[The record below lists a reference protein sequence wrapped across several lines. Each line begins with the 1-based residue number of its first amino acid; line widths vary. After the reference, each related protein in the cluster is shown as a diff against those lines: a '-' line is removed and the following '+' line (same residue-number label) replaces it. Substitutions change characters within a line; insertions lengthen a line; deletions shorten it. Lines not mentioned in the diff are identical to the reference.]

1 MRGEKYMINKIMLK
15 GQQEIMG
22 IKVPVVEGGFG
33 EGQKVMLAKT
43 IAQIHSMELS
53 KLNELI
59 NSNLKE
65 FENEVDILDLIGI
78 LDRDTYIKNQLLKC
92 GYTKQSLGSTVGK
105 EGNIYLLSQRGYV
118 KLVAMM
124 SNSNEKKWEVM
135 NYLIDDYFSMK
146 AEKRN
151 DFENLSPELQMS
163 YNLLRAMEKQEKRT
177 RKLEEDVSQIKD
189 VMLSKNNTKNWRKT
203 CKDTLVKTAA
213 KMGGVNEY
221 LGDLY
226 TLSYTWLEERLH
238 ISLDK
243 RLHNARKRMIKQGAT
258 KTVAEKLNALD
269 IIENDKKLI
278 EPYIQIVKE
287 IGVKYSR

>member
-1 MRGEKYMINKIMLK
+1 MINKIMLK

-43 IAQIHSMELS
+43 IAEIHDIEL
-53 KLNELI
+53 KEINKLI
-59 NSNLKE
+59 NNNLDE
-65 FENEVDILDLIGI
+65 FEFKIDILDLKG
-78 LDRDTYIKNQLLKC
+78 DKNFEVICNHHGLYSQNAINR
-92 GYTKQSLGSTVGK
+92 SS
-105 EGNIYLLSQRGYV
+105 NIYLLSQRGYV

-124 SNSNEKKWEVM
+124 INSNEKKWEVM

-146 AEKRN
+146 AKQKS
-151 DFENLSPELQMS
+151 DFEDLSPELQMS

-189 VMLSKNNTKNWRKT
+189 VMLSKSNTKNWRKT

-258 KTVAEKLNALD
+258 KTEAEKLNALD

>member
-1 MRGEKYMINKIMLK
+1 MINKIMLK

-43 IAQIHSMELS
+43 IADIHKMRIDKVNSLIKDNLS
-53 KLNELI
+53 
-59 NSNLKE
+59 E
-65 FENEVDILDLIGI
+65 FESNVDILD
-78 LDRDTYIKNQLLKC
+78 IKTEPCQGFVLENKLL
-92 GYTKQSLGSTVGK
+92 TKAEWGNAK
-105 EGNIYLLSQRGYV
+105 NIYLLSQRGYV

-146 AEKRN
+146 AKQKS

-163 YNLLRAMEKQEKRT
+163 YNILRAMEKQEKRT
-177 RKLEEDVSQIKD
+177 RKLEQDVSQIKD
-189 VMLSKNNTKNWRKT
+189 VMLSKSNTKNWRKT
-203 CKDTLVKTAA
+203 CKDTLVKTAYN
-213 KMGGVNEY
+213 MGGVSEY

-258 KTVAEKLNALD
+258 KTEAEKLNALD

>member
-1 MRGEKYMINKIMLK
+1 MINKIILK

-59 NSNLKE
+59 NNNIYE
-65 FENEVDILDLIGI
+65 FEQGIDILDLKTDPYQGCV
-78 LDRDTYIKNQLLKC
+78 LENGLL
-92 GYTKQSLGSTVGK
+92 TKAQW
-105 EGNIYLLSQRGYV
+105 GNSNNVYLLSQRGYV

-146 AEKRN
+146 AKQKS
-151 DFENLSPELQMS
+151 DFEDLSPELQMS

-189 VMLSKNNTKNWRKT
+189 VMLSKSNTKNWRKT

-258 KTVAEKLNALD
+258 KTEAEKLNALD
-269 IIENDKKLI
+269 IIDNDKKLI

-287 IGVKYSR
+287 IGVKYSK

>member
-1 MRGEKYMINKIMLK
+1 MINKIILK

-33 EGQKVMLAKT
+33 ENQKVILAKT
-43 IAQIHSMELS
+43 VAELH
-53 KLNELI
+53 KVRMNDVQDLITTNIKEFQYGVDLLDLCNEDIKTDAIGLELI
-59 NSNLKE
+59 TSNRQK
-65 FENEVDILDLIGI
+65 
-78 LDRDTYIKNQLLKC
+78 YC
-92 GYTKQSLGSTVGK
+92 
-105 EGNIYLLSQRGYV
+105 YLLSQRGYV

-146 AEKRN
+146 AKQKN
-151 DFENLSPELQMS
+151 DFEDLSPELQMS
-163 YNLLRAMEKQEKRT
+163 YNLLRVMEKQEKRT

-189 VMLSKNNTKNWRKT
+189 VMLSKSNTKNWRKT
-203 CKDTLVKTAA
+203 CKDTLIKTAA

-238 ISLDK
+238 ISIDK

-258 KTVAEKLNALD
+258 KTEAEKLNALD
-269 IIENDKKLI
+269 IIDNDKKLI
-278 EPYIQIVKE
+278 ETYIQIVKE

>member
-1 MRGEKYMINKIMLK
+1 MINKIMLK

-33 EGQKVMLAKT
+33 EGQKVMLVKT
-43 IAQIHSMELS
+43 IAEIHKSEFK

-59 NSNLKE
+59 NKHLEE
-65 FENEVDILDLIGI
+65 FEIGIDILDLKNSVLSRDSLLEIGF
-78 LDRDTYIKNQLLKC
+78 TNQVIAN
-92 GYTKQSLGSTVGK
+92 SN
-105 EGNIYLLSQRGYV
+105 NIYLLSQRGYV

-151 DFENLSPELQMS
+151 DFEDLSPELQMS

-177 RKLEEDVSQIKD
+177 RKLEQDVSQIKD

-203 CKDTLVKTAA
+203 CKDTLVKTAYN
-213 KMGGVNEY
+213 MGGVNEY

-258 KTVAEKLNALD
+258 KTEAEKLNALD

>member
-1 MRGEKYMINKIMLK
+1 MINKIMLK

-33 EGQKVMLAKT
+33 EGQKVMLVKT
-43 IAQIHSMELS
+43 IAEIHKSEFK

-59 NSNLKE
+59 NKHLEE
-65 FENEVDILDLIGI
+65 FEIGIDILDLKNSVLSRDSLLEIGF
-78 LDRDTYIKNQLLKC
+78 TNQVIAN
-92 GYTKQSLGSTVGK
+92 SN
-105 EGNIYLLSQRGYV
+105 NIYLLSQRGYV

-146 AEKRN
+146 AKQKS
-151 DFENLSPELQMS
+151 DFEDLSPELQMS

-177 RKLEEDVSQIKD
+177 RKLEQDVSQIKD
-189 VMLSKNNTKNWRKT
+189 VMLSKSNTKNWRKT

-258 KTVAEKLNALD
+258 KTEAEKLNALD

>member
-1 MRGEKYMINKIMLK
+1 MINQIMLK

-59 NSNLKE
+59 NNNIYE
-65 FENEVDILDLIGI
+65 FEQGIDILDLKTDPYQGCV
-78 LDRDTYIKNQLLKC
+78 LENGLL
-92 GYTKQSLGSTVGK
+92 TKAQW
-105 EGNIYLLSQRGYV
+105 GNSNNVYLLSQRGYV

-146 AEKRN
+146 AKQKS
-151 DFENLSPELQMS
+151 DFEDLSPELQMS

-258 KTVAEKLNALD
+258 KTEAEKLNALD

>member
-1 MRGEKYMINKIMLK
+1 MINKIMLK

-43 IAQIHSMELS
+43 IAQVHNMELS

-146 AEKRN
+146 AEQKN

-189 VMLSKNNTKNWRKT
+189 VMLSKSNTKNWRKT

-258 KTVAEKLNALD
+258 KTEAEKLNALD

>member
-1 MRGEKYMINKIMLK
+1 
-15 GQQEIMG
+15 MG

-33 EGQKVMLAKT
+33 EGQKVMLVKT
-43 IAQIHSMELS
+43 IAEIHKSEFK

-59 NSNLKE
+59 NKHLEE
-65 FENEVDILDLIGI
+65 FEIGIDILDLKNSVLSRDSLLEIGF
-78 LDRDTYIKNQLLKC
+78 TNQVIAN
-92 GYTKQSLGSTVGK
+92 SN
-105 EGNIYLLSQRGYV
+105 NIYLLSQRGYV

-146 AEKRN
+146 AKQKS
-151 DFENLSPELQMS
+151 DFEDLSPELQMS

-177 RKLEEDVSQIKD
+177 RKLEQDVSQIKD
-189 VMLSKNNTKNWRKT
+189 VMLSKSNTKNWRKT

-258 KTVAEKLNALD
+258 KTEAEKLNALD

>member
-1 MRGEKYMINKIMLK
+1 MINKIILK

-43 IAQIHSMELS
+43 IAQIHNMELS

-146 AEKRN
+146 AKQKN
-151 DFENLSPELQMS
+151 DFEDLSPELQMS

-177 RKLEEDVSQIKD
+177 KKLEEDVSHIKD
-189 VMLSKNNTKNWRKT
+189 VMLSKSNTKNWRKT

-258 KTVAEKLNALD
+258 KTEAEKLNALD
-269 IIENDKKLI
+269 IIDNDKKLI

>member
-1 MRGEKYMINKIMLK
+1 MINQIMLK
-15 GQQEIMG
+15 GKQEIMG

-59 NSNLKE
+59 NNNIYE
-65 FENEVDILDLIGI
+65 FEQGIDILDLKTDPYQGCV
-78 LDRDTYIKNQLLKC
+78 LENGLL
-92 GYTKQSLGSTVGK
+92 TKAQW
-105 EGNIYLLSQRGYV
+105 GNSNNVYLLSQRGYV

-146 AEKRN
+146 AKQKS
-151 DFENLSPELQMS
+151 DFEDLSPELQMS

-177 RKLEEDVSQIKD
+177 RKLEQDVSQIKD

-258 KTVAEKLNALD
+258 KTEAEKLNALD

>member
-1 MRGEKYMINKIMLK
+1 MINKIMLK

-43 IAQIHSMELS
+43 IAQIHNMELS

-105 EGNIYLLSQRGYV
+105 EGNIFLLSQRGYV

-146 AEKRN
+146 AEQKS

-177 RKLEEDVSQIKD
+177 RKLEQDVSQIKD

-203 CKDTLVKTAA
+203 CKDILIKTAA

-226 TLSYTWLEERLH
+226 TLSYTWLEDRLH

-258 KTVAEKLNALD
+258 KTEAEKLNALD

>member
-1 MRGEKYMINKIMLK
+1 MINKIMLK

-43 IAQIHSMELS
+43 IAQVHNMELS

-146 AEKRN
+146 AKQKS
-151 DFENLSPELQMS
+151 DFEDLSPELQMS

-189 VMLSKNNTKNWRKT
+189 VMLSKSNTKNWRKT
-203 CKDTLVKTAA
+203 CKDTLVKTAYN
-213 KMGGVNEY
+213 MGGVSEY

-243 RLHNARKRMIKQGAT
+243 RLRNARKRMIKQGAT
-258 KTVAEKLNALD
+258 KTEAEKLTALD

>member
-1 MRGEKYMINKIMLK
+1 MINQIMLK

-59 NSNLKE
+59 NNNIYE
-65 FENEVDILDLIGI
+65 FEQGIDILDLKTDPYQGCV
-78 LDRDTYIKNQLLKC
+78 LENGLL
-92 GYTKQSLGSTVGK
+92 TKAQW
-105 EGNIYLLSQRGYV
+105 GNSNNVYLLSQRGYV

-151 DFENLSPELQMS
+151 DFEDLSPELQMS

-177 RKLEEDVSQIKD
+177 RKLEQDVSQIKD

-203 CKDTLVKTAA
+203 CKDTLVKTAYN
-213 KMGGVNEY
+213 MGGVSEY

-258 KTVAEKLNALD
+258 KTEAEKLNALD

>member
-1 MRGEKYMINKIMLK
+1 MINKIILK

-33 EGQKVMLAKT
+33 ENQKVILAKT
-43 IAQIHSMELS
+43 VAELH
-53 KLNELI
+53 KVRMNDVQDLITTNIKEFQYGVDLLDLCNEDIKTDAIGLELI
-59 NSNLKE
+59 TSNRQK
-65 FENEVDILDLIGI
+65 
-78 LDRDTYIKNQLLKC
+78 YC
-92 GYTKQSLGSTVGK
+92 
-105 EGNIYLLSQRGYV
+105 YLLSQRGYV

-146 AEKRN
+146 AKQKN
-151 DFENLSPELQMS
+151 DFEDLSPELQMS

-189 VMLSKNNTKNWRKT
+189 VMLSKSNTKNWRKT
-203 CKDTLVKTAA
+203 CKDTLIKTAA

-238 ISLDK
+238 ISIDK

-258 KTVAEKLNALD
+258 KTEAEKLNALD
-269 IIENDKKLI
+269 IIDNDKKLI
-278 EPYIQIVKE
+278 ETYIQIVKE

>member
-1 MRGEKYMINKIMLK
+1 MINKIMLK

-59 NSNLKE
+59 NNNIYE
-65 FENEVDILDLIGI
+65 FEQGIDILDLKTDPYQGCV
-78 LDRDTYIKNQLLKC
+78 LENGLL
-92 GYTKQSLGSTVGK
+92 TKAQW
-105 EGNIYLLSQRGYV
+105 GNSNNVYLLSQRGYV

-146 AEKRN
+146 AEQKS

-177 RKLEEDVSQIKD
+177 RKLEQDVSQIKD

-203 CKDTLVKTAA
+203 CKDILIKTAA

-226 TLSYTWLEERLH
+226 TLSYTWLEDRLH

-258 KTVAEKLNALD
+258 KTEAEKLNALD

>member
-1 MRGEKYMINKIMLK
+1 
-15 GQQEIMG
+15 MG
-22 IKVPVVEGGFG
+22 IKVPVVEGGFA

-43 IAQIHSMELS
+43 IAQIHRMELS

-59 NSNLKE
+59 NNNIYE
-65 FENEVDILDLIGI
+65 FEQGIDILDLKTDPYQGCV
-78 LDRDTYIKNQLLKC
+78 LENGLL
-92 GYTKQSLGSTVGK
+92 TKAQW
-105 EGNIYLLSQRGYV
+105 GNSNNVYLLSQRGYV

-146 AEKRN
+146 AKQKS
-151 DFENLSPELQMS
+151 DFEDLSPELQMS

-177 RKLEEDVSQIKD
+177 RKLEQDVSQIKD
-189 VMLSKNNTKNWRKT
+189 AMLSKNNTKNWRKI
-203 CKDTLVKTAA
+203 CKDTLVKTAYN
-213 KMGGVNEY
+213 MGGVNEY

-258 KTVAEKLNALD
+258 KTEAEKLNALD

-287 IGVKYSR
+287 IGVKYSK

>member
-43 IAQIHSMELS
+43 IAQVHNMELS

-146 AEKRN
+146 AKQKS
-151 DFENLSPELQMS
+151 DFEDLSPELQMS

-189 VMLSKNNTKNWRKT
+189 VMLSKSNTKNWRKT

-258 KTVAEKLNALD
+258 KTEAEKLNALD

>member
-1 MRGEKYMINKIMLK
+1 MINQIMLK

-59 NSNLKE
+59 NNNIYE
-65 FENEVDILDLIGI
+65 FEQGIDILDLKTDPYQGCV
-78 LDRDTYIKNQLLKC
+78 LENGLL
-92 GYTKQSLGSTVGK
+92 TKAQW
-105 EGNIYLLSQRGYV
+105 GNSNNVYLLSQRGYV

-135 NYLIDDYFSMK
+135 NYLIDDYFNMK
-146 AEKRN
+146 AEKRE

-177 RKLEEDVSQIKD
+177 RKLEQDVSHIKD
-189 VMLSKNNTKNWRKT
+189 VMLSKSNTKNWRKT

-258 KTVAEKLNALD
+258 KTEAEKLNALD

>member
-1 MRGEKYMINKIMLK
+1 MINKIMLK

-43 IAQIHSMELS
+43 IAQVHNMELS

-146 AEKRN
+146 AKQKS
-151 DFENLSPELQMS
+151 DFEDLSPELQMS

-189 VMLSKNNTKNWRKT
+189 VMLSKSNTKNWRKT

-258 KTVAEKLNALD
+258 KTEAEKLNALD

>member
-1 MRGEKYMINKIMLK
+1 MINQIMLK

-59 NSNLKE
+59 NNNIYE
-65 FENEVDILDLIGI
+65 FEQGIDILDLKTDPYQGCV
-78 LDRDTYIKNQLLKC
+78 LENGLL
-92 GYTKQSLGSTVGK
+92 TKAQW
-105 EGNIYLLSQRGYV
+105 GNSNNVYLLSQRGYV

-146 AEKRN
+146 AEQKN

-177 RKLEEDVSQIKD
+177 RKLEQDVSHIKD
-189 VMLSKNNTKNWRKT
+189 VMLSKSNTKNWRKT

-258 KTVAEKLNALD
+258 KTEAEKLNALD

-287 IGVKYSR
+287 IGVKYSK

>member
-1 MRGEKYMINKIMLK
+1 MINQIMLK

-189 VMLSKNNTKNWRKT
+189 VMLSKSNTKNWRKT
-203 CKDTLVKTAA
+203 CKDTLIKTAS

-258 KTVAEKLNALD
+258 KTEAEKLNALD

-287 IGVKYSR
+287 IGVKYSK

>member
-1 MRGEKYMINKIMLK
+1 MINQIMLK

-59 NSNLKE
+59 NNNIYE
-65 FENEVDILDLIGI
+65 FEQGIDILDLKTDPYQGCV
-78 LDRDTYIKNQLLKC
+78 LENGLL
-92 GYTKQSLGSTVGK
+92 TKAQW
-105 EGNIYLLSQRGYV
+105 GNSNNVYLLSQRGYV

-146 AEKRN
+146 AKQKS
-151 DFENLSPELQMS
+151 DFEDLSPELQMS

-189 VMLSKNNTKNWRKT
+189 VMLSKSNTKNWRKT

-258 KTVAEKLNALD
+258 KTEAEKLNALD
-269 IIENDKKLI
+269 IIDNDKKLI

-287 IGVKYSR
+287 IGVKYSK

>member
-1 MRGEKYMINKIMLK
+1 MINKIMLK

-43 IAQIHSMELS
+43 IAELHNIR
-53 KLNELI
+53 LLDVNALI
-59 NSNLKE
+59 NEHINE
-65 FENEVDILDLIGI
+65 FQEGKDILDLKNSNDSIVSLLNIGF
-78 LDRDTYIKNQLLKC
+78 
-92 GYTKQSLGSTVGK
+92 TKQSISNSK
-105 EGNIYLLSQRGYV
+105 NIYLLSQRGYV

-146 AEKRN
+146 AKQKS

-177 RKLEEDVSQIKD
+177 RKLEQDVSQIKD
-189 VMLSKNNTKNWRKT
+189 VMLSKSNTKNWRKT
-203 CKDTLVKTAA
+203 CKDTLVKTAYN
-213 KMGGVNEY
+213 MGGVSEY

-258 KTVAEKLNALD
+258 KTEAEKLNALD

>member
-1 MRGEKYMINKIMLK
+1 MINKIMLK

-43 IAQIHSMELS
+43 IAELHNIR
-53 KLNELI
+53 LLDVNALI
-59 NSNLKE
+59 NEHINE
-65 FENEVDILDLIGI
+65 FQEGKDILDLKNSNDSIVSLLNIGF
-78 LDRDTYIKNQLLKC
+78 
-92 GYTKQSLGSTVGK
+92 TKQSISNSK
-105 EGNIYLLSQRGYV
+105 NIYLLSQRGYV

-146 AEKRN
+146 AKQKS
-151 DFENLSPELQMS
+151 DFEDLSPELQMS

-189 VMLSKNNTKNWRKT
+189 VMLSKSNTKNWRKT

-258 KTVAEKLNALD
+258 KTEAEKLNALD

>member
-1 MRGEKYMINKIMLK
+1 MINKIILK

-43 IAQIHSMELS
+43 IAQIHNMELS

-146 AEKRN
+146 AEQKS

-177 RKLEEDVSQIKD
+177 RKLEQDVSQIKD

-203 CKDTLVKTAA
+203 CKDILIKTAA

-258 KTVAEKLNALD
+258 KTEAEKLNALD

>member
-1 MRGEKYMINKIMLK
+1 MINKIMLK

-43 IAQIHSMELS
+43 IAQVHNMELS

-146 AEKRN
+146 AKQKS
-151 DFENLSPELQMS
+151 DFEDLSPELQMS

-189 VMLSKNNTKNWRKT
+189 VMLSKSNTKNWRKT
-203 CKDTLVKTAA
+203 CKDTLVKTAYN
-213 KMGGVNEY
+213 MGGVSEY

-258 KTVAEKLNALD
+258 KTEAEKLNALD

>member
-43 IAQIHSMELS
+43 IAQVHNMELS

-146 AEKRN
+146 AKQKS
-151 DFENLSPELQMS
+151 DFEDLSPELQMS

-189 VMLSKNNTKNWRKT
+189 VMLSKSNTKNWRKT
-203 CKDTLVKTAA
+203 CKDTLVKTAYN
-213 KMGGVNEY
+213 MGGVSEY

-258 KTVAEKLNALD
+258 KTEAEKLNALD